1 VAEAAALRMAYADR
15 PTESAIDAARLDAY
29 LRAHITGLSGDIE
42 IAQAAGGMSNPT
54 FFVSYGDRR
63 MVLRKQ
69 PGVTLSPSAHRIDRE
84 YRVLRALD
92 GSAIPVPSP
101 ILYCEDA
108 GIVGTPF
115 YMMARLEGRLFPD
128 SSLPGISRDQRHA
141 SYAAMCATMAAMHQ
155 FDWAGAGLGDFGK
168 PGNYFGRQLAGW
180 VRQWEQF
187 GISDNPD
194 VDALI
199 RYLREHLP
207 ASDTAAICHGD
218 YRVANV
224 MFDIE
229 ESRVSG
235 VFDWELSTIGHPL
248 ADVAFNLQAWFLTP
262 EQNGGILGLDL
273 DALGIPSARD
283 YVDLYYAQTPN
294 SERLTAFHIAF
305 AMFRAAVGLSGVA
318 LRNEAGDTNDMA
330 AGRKA
335 RAFAIAYAKAGT
347 SAIDSW
353 DRS

>member
-1 VAEAAALRMAYADR
+1 MAEAAPLRMAYADQ
-15 PTESAIDAARLDAY
+15 PTGSAIDAARLDDY
-29 LRAHITGLSGDIE
+29 LRTHIAGLSGEIE
-42 IAQAAGGMSNPT
+42 IEPAAGGMSNPT

-69 PGVTLSPSAHRIDRE
+69 PNVTLSPSAHRIDRE
-84 YRVLRALD
+84 YRVLSALG
-92 GSAIPVPSP
+92 GSAIPVPLP

-128 SSLPGISRDQRHA
+128 SGLPGITPVERRACYTS
-141 SYAAMCATMAAMHQ
+141 MCATMAAMHQ

-168 PGNYFGRQLAGW
+168 PGNYFERQLAGW
-180 VRQWEQF
+180 VSQWEQF

-199 RYLREHLP
+199 PYLREHLP
-207 ASDTAAICHGD
+207 GGDAAAICHGD
-218 YRVANV
+218 YRVANI
-224 MFDIE
+224 MFERDE
-229 ESRVSG
+229 PRVNG

-262 EQNGGILGLDL
+262 DQNGGILGLDL
-273 DALGIPSARD
+273 DALGIPNAHE
-283 YVDLYYAQTPN
+283 YVDLYSAYAPN
-294 SERLTAFHIAF
+294 SERLTSFHIAF

-318 LRNEAGDTNDMA
+318 LRNEAGDTPDMA
-330 AGRKA
+330 AGREA
-335 RAFAIAYAKAGT
+335 RAFAIAYAKAGNA
-347 SAIDSW
+347 AIDTW
-353 DRS
+353 DRP